1 MGEWKA
7 MRLGNVTTKIGS
19 GATPRGGSNAYIS
32 EGISLIR
39 SQNILDFKFSEDGLA
54 HITEAQ
60 GNELSNVVVQEGD
73 VLLNITGDSVARC
86 CRAPQH
92 VLPARVNQHVA
103 IIRADGRQLINGYL
117 FYQLIYQKPELLSI
131 AEMGATRK
139 AITKAAIEQFEVCA
153 PEPDEQR
160 AIAAVLSSLDAK
172 IDLLHRQNKT
182 LEAMAET
189 LFRQWFVEAAEEGWR
204 WVQLSE
210 HIRVHRGLSYTGAG
224 LCGPDEGVPMHN
236 LNSVYEGGGYKYVGI
251 KYYKGEY
258 RERHVIK
265 PGELIIT
272 NTEQGHD
279 QLLIGCPAII
289 PRSLG
294 EVGIFS
300 QHVYRIEMLNP
311 LFTGVF
317 VKHLVLTSAVRE
329 QLTGSTNGS
338 TVNMLPADGIEM
350 AKFQLPPDD
359 KIKRFNEFALPLQ
372 AKQETNHEQIKK
384 LIALRDTMLPK
395 LMSGEVRVKTEF

>member
-1 MGEWKA
+1 MSEWKA

-289 PRSLG
+289 PRS
-294 EVGIFS
+294 
-300 QHVYRIEMLNP
+300 
-311 LFTGVF
+311 
-317 VKHLVLTSAVRE
+317 SAR
-329 QLTGSTNGS
+329 
-338 TVNMLPADGIEM
+338 
-350 AKFQLPPDD
+350 
-359 KIKRFNEFALPLQ
+359 
-372 AKQETNHEQIKK
+372 
-384 LIALRDTMLPK
+384 
-395 LMSGEVRVKTEF
+395 

>member
-1 MGEWKA
+1 MGEWKDTPLHEVA
-7 MRLGNVTTKIGS
+7 NLLPGYAFKGIDFGVGTSRGVKIKDVQAGVVAVESLDPLDVTSYNQERIKKYRLNAGDHLITMTGNLGRV
-19 GATPRGGSNAYIS
+19 ATIPASPHAIYLNQRVAK
-32 EGISLIR
+32 L
-39 SQNILDFKFSEDGLA
+39 QPKA
-54 HITEAQ
+54 
-60 GNELSNVVVQEGD
+60 NVVED
-73 VLLNITGDSVARC
+73 FLLYVIKSSDFIDYCITHADSETAQPNISAGTILEYQFS
-86 CRAPQH
+86 
-92 VLPARVNQHVA
+92 LP
-103 IIRADGRQLINGYL
+103 
-117 FYQLIYQKPELLSI
+117 PES
-131 AEMGATRK
+131 
-139 AITKAAIEQFEVCA
+139 
-153 PEPDEQR
+153 EQR
-160 AIAAVLSSLDAK
+160 AIASVLSSLDAK

-189 LFRQWFVEAAEEGWR
+189 LFRQWFVEEAEEGWR
-204 WVQLSE
+204 WVQLTE

-236 LNSVYEGGGYKYVGI
+236 LNSVYEGGGYKYDGI

-258 RERHVIK
+258 RDRHIIK

-294 EVGIFS
+294 EEGIFS

-329 QLTGSTNGS
+329 QLTGATNGS

-384 LIALRDTMLPK
+384 LIALRDTLLPK
-395 LMSGEVRVKTEF
+395 LMSGEVRVEEII

>member
-1 MGEWKA
+1 MC
-7 MRLGNVTTKIGS
+7 
-19 GATPRGGSNAYIS
+19 
-32 EGISLIR
+32 
-39 SQNILDFKFSEDGLA
+39 
-54 HITEAQ
+54 
-60 GNELSNVVVQEGD
+60 VVQEGD
-73 VLLNITGDSVARC
+73 VLLNITGDRVARC
-86 CRAPQH
+86 CRAPPTY
-92 VLPARVNQHVA
+92 PACQVQSARCNNP
-103 IIRADGRQLINGYL
+103 RRWTGRLINGYL

-189 LFRQWFVEAAEEGWR
+189 LFRQWFVEEAEEGWR

-258 RERHVIK
+258 RGASRHQAR
-265 PGELIIT
+265 ELIIT
-272 NTEQGHD
+272 NTEQGRPVVD
-279 QLLIGCPAII
+279 RLSGDRTAFPRRWDLLAARVPHRDVEPTVHRRLREASCADL
-289 PRSLG
+289 RRARTANW
-294 EVGIFS
+294 FHQR
-300 QHVYRIEMLNP
+300 QH
-311 LFTGVF
+311 
-317 VKHLVLTSAVRE
+317 RE
-329 QLTGSTNGS
+329 HAACGWY
-338 TVNMLPADGIEM
+338 
-350 AKFQLPPDD
+350 
-359 KIKRFNEFALPLQ
+359 
-372 AKQETNHEQIKK
+372 
-384 LIALRDTMLPK
+384 
-395 LMSGEVRVKTEF
+395 